1 MILDAKIIG
10 RRECRNVRAHQHAT
24 RSEETRTHRVMR
36 SCDVSAVCVPVG
48 PQGHRCAAPQVSVRL
63 FEFGDVPIGFFPY
76 WLDDVNNIF
85 QYQVPS
91 GLWLPKH
98 WVRD

>member
-1 MILDAKIIG
+1 M
-10 RRECRNVRAHQHAT
+10 
-24 RSEETRTHRVMR
+24 
-36 SCDVSAVCVPVG
+36 
-48 PQGHRCAAPQVSVRL
+48 RCAQVSVRL